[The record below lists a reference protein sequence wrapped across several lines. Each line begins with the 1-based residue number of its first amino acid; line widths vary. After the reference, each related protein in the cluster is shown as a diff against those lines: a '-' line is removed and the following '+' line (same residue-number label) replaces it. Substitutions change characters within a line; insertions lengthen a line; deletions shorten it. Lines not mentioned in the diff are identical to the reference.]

1 MKTIF
6 KNVITLVSLITFSIL
21 LFACNSRIN
30 RINIH
35 GTYRSYDMM
44 GYEAIVENGTI
55 AIYNTSFFEK
65 ELYWY
70 GTCNANEMNE
80 ENIIVSKRLETG
92 RDNSWFGFSFGF
104 GMNRS
109 RVAEREILFTEDSLT
124 FIYDMSG
131 MAINRVTLYKDGSKE
146 RKGGA
151 YDSNAEKADPNYVE
165 PSKPLPHELPRGE
178 KAPETEAPTE
188 APTVNAP
195 IGDNYSL

>member
-1 MKTIF
+1 MKTVF
-6 KNVITLVSLITFSIL
+6 KKTIIVITIAIL
-21 LFACNSRIN
+21 LFSICGCKSRIN

-44 GYEAIVENGTI
+44 GYEAVVENGTI
-55 AIYNTSFFEK
+55 AIYSISFFEK
-65 ELYWY
+65 ELYWF
-70 GTCNANEMNE
+70 GTCNASDMNE

-92 RDNSWFGFSFGF
+92 RSNSWFGFGF

-124 FIYDMSG
+124 FVYDMSG
-131 MAINRVTLYKDGSKE
+131 MAINRVTLYKDGATEK
-146 RKGGA
+146 KGGA

-178 KAPETEAPTE
+178 KVPETEAPTE